1 MAEFMCNIT
10 GNEERWDDDT
20 RFPTRDEA
28 EAYAIE
34 QVLRAKRELQRGEK
48 IVTVFETDITDAHS
62 NLDVVRTGEVEE
74 YVSSIDTEYL
84 IDQLRDQAYDF
95 GDEFSEG
102 YLHGVSDEQEAEL
115 AEVLNKALHEW
126 EAKHNHSPKF
136 WLITNIQTHDVPE
149 SEEEIQ

>member
-10 GNEERWDDDT
+10 GNEEHWDDDT

-62 NLDVVRTGEVEE
+62 NLDEVRTGEVEE
-74 YVSSIDTEYL
+74 YVSSIDTEHL

-102 YLHGVSDEQEAEL
+102 YLDSVTNEQEAEL
-115 AEVLNKALHEW
+115 ADALNKALHEW
-126 EAKHNHSPKF
+126 EAKNNHSPKF
-136 WLITNIQTHDVPE
+136 WLITNIQTHYVPE
-149 SEEEIQ
+149 SEEEI